1 MRVLVTGAS
10 GFAGRPLV
18 AHLAKAGFRVR
29 AGVRDLANAPV
40 EAAET
45 VPMPDL
51 AQPFISRQLV
61 QDCDAVVHLAGL
73 AHSSAGID
81 PSVYSAVNSF
91 APQNLARACRDA
103 GVKVFVFVSSVRAQ
117 CGPNVHGTLTEAR
130 DPRPTDTYGRSKL
143 EGEQYVQE
151 ALKGSQTAC
160 VILRPVL
167 MYGPRPK
174 GNMAALMQ
182 LARSRHALPIG
193 GFPGRR
199 SLLGIENFSSAVQH
213 VLTEKKCDGQTFLV
227 AENPPLTPGE
237 IVAAFRRGLGQPA
250 RILDVPVKGGGRLLS
265 LIGKRDLALRLYNDL
280 VVSSAALET
289 TGWHPPVPTAEGL
302 ARAIQG

>member
-29 AGVRDLANAPV
+29 AGVRDLANAPI

-51 AQPFISRQLV
+51 SAPFISRQLV

-73 AHSSAGID
+73 AHSSGRT
-81 PSVYSAVNSF
+81 PSSLYSAVNSY
-91 APQNLARACRDA
+91 APQNLAVACRDA

-117 CGPNVHGTLTEAR
+117 CGPHFNGLLTEAR
-130 DPRPTDTYGRSKL
+130 DPRPTDAYGRSKL
-143 EGEQYVQE
+143 EGEHYVE
-151 ALKGSQTAC
+151 AALKGSQTAC
-160 VILRPVL
+160 IVLRPVL

-174 GNMAALMQ
+174 GNMAALMA

-199 SLLGIENFSSAVQH
+199 SLLGIENFSSAVRH

-227 AENPPLTPGE
+227 AENPALTVGE
-237 IVAAFRRGLGQPA
+237 IVAAFRQGLGRPA

-265 LIGKRDLALRLYNDL
+265 LTGRRDVALRLYNDL
-280 VVSSAALET
+280 VVSSAALEA
-289 TGWHPPVPTAEGL
+289 TGWRPPVPTAEGL
-302 ARAIQG
+302 AQAIQG